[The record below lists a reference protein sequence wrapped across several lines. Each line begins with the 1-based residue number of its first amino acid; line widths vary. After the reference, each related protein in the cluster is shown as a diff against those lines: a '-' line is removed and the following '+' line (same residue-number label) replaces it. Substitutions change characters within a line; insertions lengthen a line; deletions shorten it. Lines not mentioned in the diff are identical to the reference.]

1 MSQAFR
7 QHLAKRIGILGGSF
21 NPPHLGHLR
30 SAMEVMEGL
39 GLDGMHLIPSGA
51 HPFKGDEV
59 LAAPED
65 RLDMVRLAVSREP
78 RFEAN
83 DIEVLREGIGYTI
96 DTLRS
101 LTRSRPTIE
110 WVFTLGSDL
119 LEEMHLWK
127 DWEQL
132 IKYAHLCIMTRP
144 GYSVDLSATEAG
156 RYLEPFLVQSGALL
170 YREEMGRNGVL
181 IQPVTPM
188 EISSTAMREAL
199 VAGRSIDYLTP
210 QRVVDYIHKQEL
222 YRP

>member
-1 MSQAFR
+1 MVTAFR
-7 QHLAKRIGILGGSF
+7 QHLARRIGILGGSF

-39 GLDGMHLIPSGA
+39 GLDGMQLIPSGA
-51 HPFKGDEV
+51 HPFKGREMQ
-59 LAAPED
+59 ATPEE

-83 DIEVLREGIGYTI
+83 DIEVLQDGVGYTI

-101 LTRSRPTIE
+101 LARSRPTIE
-110 WVFTLGSDL
+110 WVLVLGSDL
-119 LEEMHLWK
+119 LNELHLWK
-127 DWEQL
+127 TWQLL

-144 GYSVDLSATEAG
+144 GYIVDLQQTEAG
-156 RYLEPFLVQSGALL
+156 RFLEPFMVQSPELL
-170 YREEMGRNGVL
+170 YREEMGRNGVI

-188 EISSTAMREAL
+188 GISSTAMREAL

-210 QRVVDYIHKQEL
+210 TRVVNYIQKQEL